1 MSEFD
6 DFLKKRKLDL
16 AQQEKPVEQ
25 PRPREDIKTLE
36 EEIDRRIKER
46 EPVPVTPVREIDE
59 DEYYRRDED
68 ERYDDYEDE
77 DDEPVKRTY
86 RERVKER
93 IEKDKQMLRSKK
105 KRQRPV
111 SANPPPKQRPPPQS
125 VTRQYQQPPPPPR
138 RHARELP
145 RGKPKTPK
153 REKRILIPKKK
164 KAKKFDPGKFVVAM
178 FAIATFFLLMLWSYY
193 PEEDVLFNLILLLG
207 MSCFL
212 PIGMI
217 IGWMFLDSY
226 MRCKVLRKVTRKNLG
241 IVNFVGKG
249 KKITSKI
256 RNFDEDTIWIK
267 NKCWVISL
275 EGIYEVDKEGNAVDD
290 ETNQLDPDG
299 LITYMET
306 VPVMFIDINT
316 MYPLSLHENTADW
329 IKPEELGSTL
339 KGWVDNQQAKL
350 MFLKRSMDTYFLI
363 VIISAIASAYLGY
376 SNMGAIEELMAEIE
390 TLKSMIRNL
399 TLPVIQ
405 TFLPI

>member
-1 MSEFD
+1 M
-6 DFLKKRKLDL
+6 RKT
-16 AQQEKPVEQ
+16 KGG
-25 PRPREDIKTLE
+25 KT
-36 EEIDRRIKER
+36 ER
-46 EPVPVTPVREIDE
+46 
-59 DEYYRRDED
+59 
-68 ERYDDYEDE
+68 
-77 DDEPVKRTY
+77 
-86 RERVKER
+86 
-93 IEKDKQMLRSKK
+93 
-105 KRQRPV
+105 
-111 SANPPPKQRPPPQS
+111 
-125 VTRQYQQPPPPPR
+125 
-138 RHARELP
+138 
-145 RGKPKTPK
+145 
-153 REKRILIPKKK
+153 
-164 KAKKFDPGKFVVAM
+164 FDPGKFVVAM

-193 PEEDVLFNLILLLG
+193 PEEDVLFNLILLIG

-217 IGWMFLDSY
+217 VGWMFLDPY

-275 EGIYEVDKEGNAVDD
+275 EGIYEVDKEGSAVDD

-316 MYPLSLHENTADW
+316 MFPLSLHENTADW

-363 VIISAIASAYLGY
+363 VIICAIASAYLGY
-376 SNMGAIEELMAEIE
+376 QNMNTIDELIQEIE
-390 TLKSMIRNL
+390 TLKSMIRKL
-399 TLPVIQ
+399 TLPIIQ
-405 TFLPI
+405 TYLPI